1 MAIRVVVGEDSV
13 VIREGIERMLERSDD
28 IDVVATCADAA
39 TLRAAIAQQQP
50 DVVLTDIRMPPTGTD
65 EGIQIAVE
73 LRETAPDVGV
83 VVLSQHVEPSYA
95 LSLPEGGSAGRA
107 YLLKDRLRDSTALT
121 RAIREVA
128 QGGSLV
134 DPVVVDQLVA
144 ARSQRDNSPLREL
157 TDRELQ
163 ILAMIAEGR
172 SNAAI
177 ADDLVVTKRAVER
190 HINAIFLKLG
200 LRDDEDVS
208 RRVKAALLY
217 LADQEG

>member
-39 TLRAAIAQQQP
+39 TLRAAIAEQRP

-65 EGIQIAVE
+65 EGIRVAVE
-73 LRETAPDVGV
+73 LRESAPTVGV
-83 VVLSQHVEPSYA
+83 VVLSQHVEPAYA
-95 LSLPEGGSAGRA
+95 LALLEGGSAGRA
-107 YLLKDRLRDSTALT
+107 YLLKDRLRDSTVLT

-128 QGGSLV
+128 EGGSLV

-144 ARSQRDNSPLREL
+144 ARAQRDDSPLREL

-163 ILAMIAEGR
+163 ILTMIAEGR

-177 ADDLVVTKRAVER
+177 ADELVVTKRAVER

-200 LRDDEDVS
+200 LREDEDVS

-217 LADQEG
+217 LADQR